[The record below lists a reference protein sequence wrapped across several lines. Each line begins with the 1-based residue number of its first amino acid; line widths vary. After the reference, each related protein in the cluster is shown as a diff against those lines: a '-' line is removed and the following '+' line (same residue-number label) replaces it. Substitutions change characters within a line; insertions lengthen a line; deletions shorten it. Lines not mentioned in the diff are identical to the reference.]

1 MPAREAVRSP
11 YPAPMTSRLPTLF
24 LTDPTSE
31 AHAADQHPERPA
43 RLRAILDHLDATG
56 LRARMIEVAPRAATD
71 AELQRVHPAGHLA
84 RVAETSARSGWFD
97 ADTYT
102 TTASEGAARRAAG
115 AVVQAVE
122 AVLGGTAHNAFIAM
136 RPPGHHAEAEIAMGF
151 CLYNSVAVGAA
162 AALAAGVGRVAI
174 LDWDVHHGNGTQ
186 AIFEA
191 EPRVFYASTHEY
203 PYYPGTGHY
212 SEIGTGEA
220 RGTTVNVPLPRG
232 AGDEAIVRAF
242 REVILPAMEA
252 FAPDLVLVS
261 CGWDAHRRDPLAGL
275 EVSTEG
281 YAQVAREVIEAA
293 DWLCEGRVVVAL
305 EGGYDEHAL
314 AWCAGSLVS
323 LLLGEE
329 PDADPDPGIAGVEP
343 DVTFILDAVRTA
355 IGLPDE

>member
-1 MPAREAVRSP
+1 
-11 YPAPMTSRLPTLF
+11 MTTRRPTLF
-24 LTDPTSE
+24 LTDPSSE
-31 AHAADQHPERPA
+31 AHAAGGHPERPA

-56 LRARMIEVAPRAATD
+56 LRVRMHEVAPRAATD
-71 AELQRVHPAGHLA
+71 AELLRVHPAGHLA
-84 RVAETSARSGWFD
+84 RVAATSARSGWFD
-97 ADTYT
+97 ADTYST
-102 TTASEGAARRAAG
+102 PASEGAARRAAG

-122 AVLGGTAHNAFIAM
+122 AVLGGEARNAFIAA
-136 RPPGHHAEAEIAMGF
+136 RPPGHHAEPEIAMGF

-162 AALAAGVGRVAI
+162 AALAAGVERVAI

-212 SEIGTGEA
+212 SETGAGVA

-232 AGDEAIVRAF
+232 AGDEAITRAY
-242 REVILPAMEA
+242 REVILPALTR

-261 CGWDAHRRDPLAGL
+261 SGWDAHRRDPLAGL
-275 EVSTEG
+275 EVSTAG
-281 YAQVAREVIEAA
+281 YTQVARAVIEAA
-293 DWLCEGRVVVAL
+293 DRLCDCRLVVAL

-329 PDADPDPGIAGVEP
+329 PAPDPEPGYAPAEP
-343 DVTFILDAVRTA
+343 DVTPVLDAVRRA
-355 IGLPDE
+355 IGLGPD

>member
-1 MPAREAVRSP
+1 
-11 YPAPMTSRLPTLF
+11 MTTRRPTLF

-31 AHAADQHPERPA
+31 AHAADGHPERPA
-43 RLRAILDHLDATG
+43 RLRAILGHLDATG
-56 LRARMIEVAPRAATD
+56 LRARMREVTPREATD
-71 AELQRVHPAGHLA
+71 AELLRVHTFGHLA
-84 RVAETSARSGWFD
+84 RVAATSARSGWSD

-102 TTASEGAARRAAG
+102 TRASEGAARRAAG

-122 AVLGGTAHNAFIAM
+122 AVLQGEARNAFVAV
-136 RPPGHHAEAEIAMGF
+136 RPPGHHAEPGIAMGF

-162 AALAAGVGRVAI
+162 AALAAGAGRVAV

-191 EPRVFYASTHEY
+191 EPRVLYASTHEY

-212 SEIGTGEA
+212 SETGTGEA

-232 AGDEAIVRAF
+232 AGDEAITRAY
-242 REVILPAMEA
+242 REVILPALTRS
-252 FAPDLVLVS
+252 APDLVLVS
-261 CGWDAHRRDPLAGL
+261 CGWDGHRRDPLAGL
-275 EVSTEG
+275 EVSTAG
-281 YAQVAREVIEAA
+281 YTQVARAVIEAA
-293 DWLCEGRVVVAL
+293 ERLCGGRLVVAL

-329 PDADPDPGIAGVEP
+329 PSPDPEPGYALAEP
-343 DVTFILDAVRTA
+343 DVTPVIEAVRWA
-355 IGLPDE
+355 IGLAASG